1 MLNQMS
7 EKDLNNFLEKPV
19 FVNTELESPMSLET
33 AAKNRYSDA
42 VLSQV
47 YKISLPVDPSKLS
60 QKDGADK
67 YAQ

>member
-1 MLNQMS
+1 M
-7 EKDLNNFLEKPV
+7 FLEKPV

-47 YKISLPVDPSKLS
+47 YKVSLPIHNAKL
-60 QKDGADK
+60 QNDGGADR
-67 YAQ
+67 YD